1 MTSIFAFVMCYCRL
15 QIEPGASQSDP
26 IAGPVAASVVL
37 EVQPAGSVAPV
48 GRNDSLQP
56 GSASGVMASPAIE
69 ASVVIEMSTNV
80 LSAAVLCSNED
91 GAVATS
97 QCEEC
102 AVALCAACDATVH
115 RIPKMRAHVRTLIK

>member
-1 MTSIFAFVMCYCRL
+1 MCYCRL

-26 IAGPVAASVVL
+26 QAGPVAASVVL
-37 EVQPAGSVAPV
+37 VVPPTGSIAPMV
-48 GRNDSLQP
+48 RNDSLQP
-56 GSASGVMASPAIE
+56 GSASGAMANPIIE
-69 ASVVIEMSTNV
+69 ASVAIEISTTV
-80 LSAAVLCSNED
+80 ASAAVLCSNED

-102 AVALCAACDATVH
+102 SVALCAACDATVH